1 VILPVEECLHLE
13 LFTFGILG
21 TLESQSPEKQQQ
33 QQQLLSKLLHPL
45 LWRDCWITVCYL
57 LLVKDILTIK
67 LDLPP
72 RNPTPLIIVSNKVDV
87 PLPL

>member
-1 VILPVEECLHLE
+1 MPRGVFQAHTLWSVSYQ
-13 LFTFGILG
+13 G
-21 TLESQSPEKQQQ
+21 THTQVQ